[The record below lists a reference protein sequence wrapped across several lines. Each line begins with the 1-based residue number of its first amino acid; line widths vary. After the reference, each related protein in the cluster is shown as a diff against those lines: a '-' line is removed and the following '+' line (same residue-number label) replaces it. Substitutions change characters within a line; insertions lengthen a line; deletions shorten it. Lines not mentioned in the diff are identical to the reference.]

1 MSLSKDQNPFK
12 MCKICE
18 EVTTMIVHK
27 IIKDCLA
34 ALGLKQN
41 KKKRKKKDQH
51 KYNFFCF
58 ETRLDGSLV
67 EAGLLEI
74 VHYCFL
80 GFCSVSVQVIA
91 ITPI

>member
-1 MSLSKDQNPFK
+1 MMPLKNSAAMSLSKDQNPFK

-41 KKKRKKKDQH
+41 KKKKT
-51 KYNFFCF
+51 NINIIFFVLKQDL
-58 ETRLDGSLV
+58 T
-67 EAGLLEI
+67 A
-74 VHYCFL
+74 HW
-80 GFCSVSVQVIA
+80 
-91 ITPI
+91 